1 MNCCNANG
9 DCTQGRDCPVR
20 KQRIKEVNDA
30 YIKGYMMGQEDPLDD
45 PYEDIA
51 DTFKGLL
58 TTMTLVL
65 CLWVV
70 YLLIW
75 GK

>member
-20 KQRIKEVNDA
+20 KQRIKEINEA

-45 PYEDIA
+45 LA
-51 DTFKGLL
+51 DTFKGLIAWL
-58 TTMTLVL
+58 GLAL
-65 CLWVV
+65 CVWIVC
-70 YLLIW
+70 LLIW

>member
-30 YIKGYMMGQEDPLDD
+30 YANGFKDAQIDD
-45 PYEDIA
+45 PIDDLA
-51 DTFKGLL
+51 HTFKGLL
-58 TTMTLVL
+58 TVMMVVL
-65 CLWVV
+65 ILWIVC
-70 YLLIW
+70 LLIW
-75 GK
+75 GTT

>member
-1 MNCCNANG
+1 MNCCNEYEG
-9 DCTQGRDCPVR
+9 TCTQGRDCPIR

-30 YIKGYMMGQEDPLDD
+30 YTNGLKDAQLNDPIDD
-45 PYEDIA
+45 FA

-58 TTMTLVL
+58 TAMTVVLVA
-65 CLWVV
+65 WIAF
-70 YLLIW
+70 LLIW